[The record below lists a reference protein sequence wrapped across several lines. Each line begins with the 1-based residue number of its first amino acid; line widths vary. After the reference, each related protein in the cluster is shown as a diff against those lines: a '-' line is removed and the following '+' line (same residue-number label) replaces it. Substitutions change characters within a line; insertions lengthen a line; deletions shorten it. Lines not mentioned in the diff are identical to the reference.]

1 MHGEVASWAARRGL
15 ADLDVS
21 LAHSAGVAI
30 AQALA
35 VWDDDDGVP
44 RRRGGEALRF
54 HLIDKVVACEPGQ
67 SVRGLKLTSL
77 SEDYWSTG
85 ADGLVMPYPFVL
97 EALCQAGTWLVMI
110 TTDRRKRAALL
121 SIGSVEFLGD
131 VTPGDV
137 LVLDGSIDSMS
148 DEVAVISGRVTVDD
162 RPVLEASEIMC
173 ALIDADTLADLDDT
187 ERLQKMLTR
196 AEA

>member
-1 MHGEVASWAARRGL
+1 M
-15 ADLDVS
+15 
-21 LAHSAGVAI
+21 
-30 AQALA
+30 
-35 VWDDDDGVP
+35 VP
-44 RRRGGEALRF
+44 QPHWGEALRF

-77 SEDYWSTG
+77 SEDFWEPGT
-85 ADGLVMPYPFVL
+85 DGLVMPYPFVL

-162 RPVLEASEIMC
+162 RPVLEANEIMC